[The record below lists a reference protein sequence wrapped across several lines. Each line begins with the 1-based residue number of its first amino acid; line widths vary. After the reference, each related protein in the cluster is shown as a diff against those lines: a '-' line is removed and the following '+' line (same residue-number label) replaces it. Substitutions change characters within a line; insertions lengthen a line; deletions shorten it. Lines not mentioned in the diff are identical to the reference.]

1 MVRNWERRSYR
12 KLRFVVALGAGAVV
26 LAVTLALGV
35 SWPVA
40 LTGSWGVAAL
50 VTIAAVW
57 VRIWGM
63 DAQLTKANARAE
75 DVARPIAD
83 VIILVASVGSLAAIG
98 YTLHRAGSAH
108 GSDKVLLIAL
118 AITVVSLSWGTVH
131 TLYVLRY
138 GDLYYGDPIGGIDF
152 NDGGPPD
159 YHDFAYL
166 ALTIGMTFQ
175 VSDTD
180 LGSKRMRRTALR
192 HALLSF
198 VFVAVIG
205 ALAINSVALLLQ

>member
-1 MVRNWERRSYR
+1 MARTSKRQAYR
-12 KLRFVVALGAGAVV
+12 LLRFAAASGAGGVV

-50 VTIAAVW
+50 VTVVAVW
-57 VRIWGM
+57 IRIWGM
-63 DAQLTKANARAE
+63 DAEQTKANARAE

-83 VIILVASVGSLAAIG
+83 VIILVASIASLGAIG

-118 AITVVSLSWGTVH
+118 AITVVSLSWATVH
-131 TLYVLRY
+131 TLYVVRY

-180 LGSKRMRRTALR
+180 LGSKRMRLTALR